1 MSSCVLDAS
10 ALLALMNGEAGSDIV
25 SSQLPNAA
33 MLSVN
38 FGEVV
43 AKLTSIEWTESEIR
57 QALGAL
63 AIDVMPFDRE
73 LAYRSG
79 LLRAQTKSIGLSFGD
94 RACLALGERLGVP
107 VLTSDRAWAS
117 LKLNVV
123 ITVIR

>member
-10 ALLALMNGEAGSDIV
+10 ALLALINGESGSDIV
-25 SSQLPNAA
+25 SSQLPNAV

-43 AKLTSIEWTESEIR
+43 AKLMDIGWTESKIR

-63 AIDVMPFDRE
+63 EIDVISFDQE
-73 LAYRSG
+73 LAYRAG
-79 LLRAQTKSIGLSFGD
+79 LLRSQTKSIGVSFGD
-94 RACLALGERLGVP
+94 RACLALGGRLGVP
-107 VLTSDRAWAS
+107 VLTSDRDWAR

>member
-10 ALLALMNGEAGSDIV
+10 ALLSLMNGEAGSDIV

-43 AKLTSIEWTESEIR
+43 AKLTDIEWTESEIR

-63 AIDVMPFDRE
+63 AIDVLPFDQE

>member
-63 AIDVMPFDRE
+63 AIDVLPFDQE
-73 LAYRSG
+73 LAY
-79 LLRAQTKSIGLSFGD
+79 SIG
-94 RACLALGERLGVP
+94 
-107 VLTSDRAWAS
+107 
-117 LKLNVV
+117 VV
-123 ITVIR
+123 ARSN

>member
-63 AIDVMPFDRE
+63 AIDVLPFDQE
-73 LAYRSG
+73 LAYRAG

-117 LKLNVV
+117 LNLNLV

>member
-10 ALLALMNGEAGSDIV
+10 ALLALINGEAGSDIV
-25 SSQLPNAA
+25 VSQLPNAA

-38 FGEVV
+38 FGEVA
-43 AKLTSIEWTESEIR
+43 AKLTDIEWTESEIR

-63 AIDVMPFDRE
+63 AIDVMPFDQE

-79 LLRAQTKSIGLSFGD
+79 LLRSQTKSLGLSFGD
-94 RACLALGERLGVP
+94 RACLALGGRLGVP

>member
-10 ALLALMNGEAGSDIV
+10 ALLALMNGEAGRDVV
-25 SSQLPNAA
+25 SGQLPDAV

-43 AKLTSIEWTESEIR
+43 AKLTDIGWTESEIR

-63 AIDVMPFDRE
+63 EIDVIPFDQE

-79 LLRAQTKSIGLSFGD
+79 LLRVQTKSMGLSFGD
-94 RACLALGERLGVP
+94 RACLALGERLGIP
-107 VLTSDRAWAS
+107 VLTTDRAGAS

>member
-43 AKLTSIEWTESEIR
+43 AKLTDIEWTESEIR

-63 AIDVMPFDRE
+63 AIDVMPFDQE